1 MIDRWNCRL
10 VQVSPGIHER
20 QPLSDVE
27 TWVESTDGQLYR
39 LDAFANYTV
48 EEELR
53 IGQIPLN
60 DMRGFVNHQS
70 GEIVT
75 RGLNTE
81 ILDLETLAEDWE
93 IVASLDKL
101 AVQPILV
108 MARQLCPMRIEL
120 SPGDDLRNPQ
130 ASD

>member
-1 MIDRWNCRL
+1 MFNPPDGQFIDCALNLLIDRWNCRL

-81 ILDLETLAEDWE
+81 ILDLETVAEDGRLWLPW
-93 IVASLDKL
+93 ISL
-101 AVQPILV
+101 PYN
-108 MARQLCPMRIEL
+108 RFW
-120 SPGDDLRNPQ
+120 
-130 ASD
+130 